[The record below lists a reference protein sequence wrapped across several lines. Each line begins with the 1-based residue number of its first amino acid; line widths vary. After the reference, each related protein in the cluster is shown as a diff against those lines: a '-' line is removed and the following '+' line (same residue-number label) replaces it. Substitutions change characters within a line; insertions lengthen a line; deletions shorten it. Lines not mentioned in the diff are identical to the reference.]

1 MNALFGMNSILLEGS
16 EGLSRLFDLDFQLL
30 HDSIL
35 TLIAVFV
42 LFFVASV
49 FFFKPA
55 REFLEKRKKGIADNI
70 EAAKNDKAEAEK
82 LKEEY
87 EEKLK
92 NVDSEVEE
100 ILADARKKARANEE
114 RIVQD
119 AMAEAGRI
127 VDNANREADLTKAKI
142 ANEVKEEIVTVAGAM
157 AGKLVASSIDEDTQN
172 KLLDETLKEMS
183 EDTWL
188 N

>member
-1 MNALFGMNSILLEGS
+1 M
-16 EGLSRLFDLDFQLL
+16 
-30 HDSIL
+30 
-35 TLIAVFV
+35 

-100 ILADARKKARANEE
+100 ILADARKKARAGEE

-127 VDNANREADLTKAKI
+127 VDNANREAELTKQKI
-142 ANEVKEEIVTVAGAM
+142 ANEVKEEIVNVAGAM
-157 AGKLVASSIDEDTQN
+157 AGKLVASSIDEETQN
-172 KLLDETLKEMS
+172 KLLDETLDEMG

-188 N
+188 S

>member
-1 MNALFGMNSILLEGS
+1 MNALLGMNSILLTADADWT
-16 EGLSRLFDLDFQLL
+16 RLFDLDFQLL
-30 HDSIL
+30 HDSVL

-42 LFFVASV
+42 LFLVASV

-55 REFLEKRKKGIADNI
+55 RDFLEKRKKGIENNI
-70 EAAKNDKAEAEK
+70 EAAKADKEEAAR

-87 EEKLK
+87 EDKLK
-92 NVDSEVEE
+92 NVDSEVEA

-127 VDNANREADLTKAKI
+127 VDNANREAELSKQKI
-142 ANEVKEEIVTVAGAM
+142 ANEVKEEIVSVAGAM
-157 AGKLVASSIDEDTQN
+157 AGKLVASSVDEETQK
-172 KLLDETLKEMS
+172 KLLDDTLKEMGD
-183 EDTWL
+183 DTWL
-188 N
+188 S

>member
-1 MNALFGMNSILLEGS
+1 MWSSPRSPEL
-16 EGLSRLFDLDFQLL
+16 Q
-30 HDSIL
+30 
-35 TLIAVFV
+35 
-42 LFFVASV
+42 
-49 FFFKPA
+49 
-55 REFLEKRKKGIADNI
+55 
-70 EAAKNDKAEAEK
+70 
-82 LKEEY
+82 
-87 EEKLK
+87 
-92 NVDSEVEE
+92 
-100 ILADARKKARANEE
+100 KARANEE